1 MTGGESP
8 GVDRRSQSRERIEHL
23 LEERRQLLSLL
34 LQLSYRKPDPPSPE
48 LLDEFCQLLV
58 DYIAAGHFG
67 LFQRIVE
74 RQERRRKVLDLALEV
89 YPRIEE
95 STRIVLDF
103 NEKYDPEKP
112 RVLDSIYSELS
123 RLGEAL
129 TSRMVFEDQLI
140 SRMLDGRGAAGS

>member
-34 LQLSYRKPDPPSPE
+34 LQLSYRKPDPPSLE

>member
-34 LQLSYRKPDPPSPE
+34 LQLSYRKPDPPSLE

-95 STRIVLDF
+95 STRVVLDF